1 MEINQRVYY
10 NENQLKKIPIPFE
23 GIEGSW
29 VNYEQKKITEIQPT
43 STINVLSVILHG
55 CLRVNG
61 GARNNYA
68 SAVIVV

>member
-29 VNYEQKKITEIQPT
+29 VNYEQKKDYRNSAYFYYQCAKCD
-43 STINVLSVILHG
+43 STWMS
-55 CLRVNG
+55 
-61 GARNNYA
+61 ARKWW
-68 SAVIVV
+68 S